1 MKLTHT
7 FASRKLIYLLLIILF
22 SGCSKTDKVIISA
35 TLFEITNN
43 EHTNIHFAN
52 NVTEDLYFNF
62 LTYPYIYNGG
72 GISIGDINN
81 DGLEDIY
88 FTSNQQSNKLYLN
101 KGDLEFTDI
110 TKKGNVTDDKGWS
123 TGVTMVDIN
132 NDGWLDIYVCKS
144 GSIDNNDLRKNKLFI
159 NQHNNT
165 FKESAHEYGVDFNG
179 FSIQSHFFDMDKDG
193 DLDLYLVNHRA
204 DFRNNAN
211 VNVERDKLI
220 DNFGSD
226 QLYRNDAGKFVN
238 ITNESG
244 IANKAWSLSASVGDF
259 NNDGWMDVF
268 IANDFFHSDYLY
280 INNKN
285 GTFTDQSQTSFK
297 HMSNSSM
304 GSDFED
310 INNDFHS
317 DLIVLDMLS
326 EDHIRGKNNMA
337 AMNTKNFNMMVNS
350 GYHHQYMAN
359 MLQLNNGNGTYSEI
373 AQLAGIAK
381 TDWSWAPLIADFDN
395 DGLKDVFITNGIHH
409 DLSNQDFRDQ
419 MRQNIMN
426 RKKMTLEEAIAMMP
440 SDKLQ
445 NYIYKNNGD
454 FTFSKASDSW
464 GITQKINSNG
474 AAYADL
480 DNDGDLDLI
489 VNNQSEVAS
498 IYKNTSKNNYVTFL
512 LNGSPNNRM
521 GIGAKIKLYA
531 HDLQQSKELFVSKGY
546 QSSVTHKLNFG
557 LRDITKIDSVEIVW
571 SDGNKQLLNDVQ
583 INESIHLNYQDAV
596 VSKATIKNHINPL
609 FESIN
614 PKEIGIDYLQ
624 KENVFN
630 DFSLQVLLP
639 HKQSELSSPIAVS
652 DVNGD
657 GLEDFFVGNAKGA
670 SASFYI
676 QKANGTF
683 IKKNDILFEKEKEY
697 EDTDA
702 EFFDVDSDGDL
713 DLLVTSG
720 GYEIKTGNPLLQDR
734 VYLNDGKGNLSKST
748 VLPPILMNS
757 SAIETADYDQDGDI
771 DVFISGRVIHGKY
784 PLSEPSYLLEN
795 RNGTF
800 IKTTEKVI
808 TGLSEIGMV
817 NDAIF
822 TDFDNDGDSD
832 LIIVGEWMPITIFE
846 NNNFHFIKKEL
857 PELEGI
863 NGWYQTITEADLDND
878 GFKDYIIG
886 NWGENNKFHPSQ
898 EKPLHVYS
906 DYFDDNST
914 FDMILS
920 KVSKTG
926 ELIPVRGKQCSIEQ
940 NPSLKNN
947 IKSYNQFANST
958 LIQIYG
964 DESLK
969 KATHY
974 KANNFTSFIL
984 KNQGEGTFEI
994 ENLPKQAQFSP
1005 TLGVVTHDINNDGF
1019 LDIFGVGNVYSSEV
1033 ETIRYDASKN
1043 FVLLGHKNE
1052 EFKFINDASYF
1063 NNKEAKAIK
1072 KITINNLV
1080 HFIIMNKNNTLKI
1093 LRLKN

>member
-1 MKLTHT
+1 MT
-7 FASRKLIYLLLIILF
+7 LLLVFFI
-22 SGCSKTDKVIISA
+22 SCTNKKTTEAA
-35 TLFEITNN
+35 TQFTLLNNNQTNVD
-43 EHTNIHFAN
+43 FK
-52 NVTEDLYFNF
+52 NVVAEDLYFNF

-72 GISIGDINN
+72 GVSVGDINN
-81 DGLEDIY
+81 DGLEDVY
-88 FTSNQQSNKLYLN
+88 FTSNQQSNKLYVN
-101 KGDLEFTDI
+101 KGNLEFTDI
-110 TKKGNVTDDKGWS
+110 TRQANVTDDKGWS
-123 TGVTMVDIN
+123 TGTTMIDIN

-144 GSIDNNDLRKNKLFI
+144 GSINDNELRKNKLFI
-159 NQHNNT
+159 NQQNNT
-165 FKESAHEYGVDFNG
+165 FKESAAEYGIDYFG
-179 FSIQSHFFDMDKDG
+179 FSIQSHFFDMDNDG

-204 DFRNNAN
+204 DFRNN
-211 VNVERDKLI
+211 VKVDVERDKLI
-220 DNFGSD
+220 DDFGSD
-226 QLYRNDAGKFVN
+226 QLYRNDDGKFIN

-244 IANKAWSLSASVGDF
+244 IANRAWSLSASIGDF

-268 IANDFFHSDYLY
+268 VANDFFHSDYLY

-285 GTFTDQSQTSFK
+285 GTFTDESLIAFK
-297 HMSNSSM
+297 HISNSSM

-317 DLIVLDMLS
+317 DLVVLDMLA
-326 EDHIRGKNNMA
+326 EDHVRGKNNMA
-337 AMNTKNFNMMVNS
+337 AMNTENFNMMINS
-350 GYHHQYMAN
+350 GYGNQYMSN

-419 MRQNIMN
+419 MRQNIMR
-426 RKKMTLEEAIAMMP
+426 RKKMTLEEAISMMP

-454 FTFSKASDSW
+454 LTFSNASNSW

-489 VNNQSEVAS
+489 VNNQSEEAS
-498 IYKNTSKNNYVTFL
+498 IYKNNSKNNHVTFSL
-512 LNGSPNNRM
+512 SGSQNNKM
-521 GIGAKIKLYA
+521 GIGAKIKLYSGN
-531 HDLQQSKELFVSKGY
+531 LQQSKELFVSKGY

-557 LRDITKIDSVEIVW
+557 LGNKTKIDSVEIVW
-571 SDGNKQLLNDVQ
+571 SDGNKQFLTDLEINKSLN
-583 INESIHLNYQDAV
+583 LNYQDAV
-596 VSKATIKNHINPL
+596 HKVTIKNQVNPL
-609 FESIN
+609 FESVN
-614 PKEIGIDYLQ
+614 PEEIGIDYLQ

-639 HKQSELSSPIAVS
+639 QKQSESSSPLAVS

-657 GLEDFFVGNAKGA
+657 SLDDFFVGNAKGENA
-670 SASFYI
+670 SLYI
-676 QKANGTF
+676 QKTDGTF
-683 IKKNDILFEKEKEY
+683 VETNQALFEKEKIY

-702 EFFDVDSDGDL
+702 AFLDVDNDGDL

-720 GYEIKTGNPLLQDR
+720 GYEVKEDSHLLQDR
-734 VYLNDGKGNLSKST
+734 IYINDGKGNLSKST
-748 VLPPILMNS
+748 ILPSNLINS
-757 SAIETADYDQDGDI
+757 SAISTADYDQDGDT
-771 DVFISGRVIHGKY
+771 DVFISGSVIHGKY

-800 IKTTEKVI
+800 VKATEKVI

-817 NDAIF
+817 NDAVF
-822 TDFDNDGDSD
+822 TDYDNDGDAD

-846 NNNFHFIKKEL
+846 NNNSHFIKKEF
-857 PELEGI
+857 PELKGI

-898 EKPLHVYS
+898 EKPLHVYA
-906 DYFDDNST
+906 DYFDNNST

-926 ELIPVRGKQCSIEQ
+926 ELIPVRGKECSFEQ

-958 LIQIYG
+958 LFEIYG
-964 DESLK
+964 DKSLE

-974 KANNFTSFIL
+974 TATNFTSFIL
-984 KNQGEGTFEI
+984 KNQGNGTFEI

-1005 TLGVVTHDINNDGF
+1005 TQGVATHDINKDGI

-1043 FVLLGHKNE
+1043 YVLLSNKNGG
-1052 EFKFINDASYF
+1052 FKFINDTSYF
-1063 NNKEAKAIK
+1063 NDQEAKAIK
-1072 KITINNLV
+1072 KIVINDTM
-1080 HFIIMNKNNTLKI
+1080 HFIIMNKNEKLKI
-1093 LRLKN
+1093 VKIKE